1 MSRCECVWPAGATLG
16 EGPLWSAREQALY
29 WVDIKAPALHRWE
42 PGSGARRSWS
52 MPEPLGWIVER
63 RDHPGFIAGFKSGI
77 ARLQLE
83 PLSIEP
89 LGNPHPESPHHRL
102 NDAKADRL
110 GRIWFGSMDDREH
123 SDDGCFYRL
132 DPDLRWHCVDEG
144 YRVPNGPTFSADGRY
159 LYHADSARRVVYRF
173 DLGADGSLR
182 NQTVFVRFPEAWG
195 YPDGMSTDAEGGIW
209 IAHWGAGRVSRF
221 TPGGELDRF
230 VRLPAS
236 QITSCAFAGPELER
250 MFVTSAAI
258 GLSDEPLAGGLFEVD
273 PGVAGL
279 PAQAFAG

>member
-1 MSRCECVWPAGATLG
+1 MSRCDCVWPAGAALG
-16 EGPLWSAREQALY
+16 EGPLWSVREQALY
-29 WVDIKAPALHRWE
+29 WVDIKAPALHRWD
-42 PGSGARRSWS
+42 PASGARRSWT

-63 RDHPGFIAGFKSGI
+63 RDQPGFIAGFKSGF

-89 LGNPHPESPHHRL
+89 LGNPHPQLPQHRL
-102 NDAKADRL
+102 NDAKADHL
-110 GRIWFGSMDDREH
+110 GRIWFGSMDDGES
-123 SDDGCFYRL
+123 SDDGCLYRL

-144 YRVPNGPTFSADGRY
+144 YRVPNGPTFSPDGRH

-173 DLGADGSLR
+173 DLGADGGLR

-195 YPDGMSTDAEGGIW
+195 YPDGMTTDADGGIW

-221 TPGGELDRF
+221 TPAGELDRF
-230 VRLPAS
+230 ISLPAS
-236 QITSCAFAGPELER
+236 QITSCTFAGPKLER

-258 GLSDEPLAGGLFEVD
+258 GLSDEPFAGGLFEVD

-279 PAQAFAG
+279 PAQGFAG